1 MFIFLHSILTAQI
14 VTTTHSEEQ
23 EVDKQKLVDAYSCF
37 FQTYEDVSRIWKFG
51 YSNFTNRALPNT
63 SLTLPRNK
71 NIRNFQMGIEKRI
84 ATGISLGLNI
94 QSSVEDNILQVP
106 INDYESVL
114 SADLNSSLINIET
127 RWYFQKRK
135 QIEQNLSGNNLSGVY
150 LGLNGVVDLWYLSL
164 DKIQLGEKDSRGL
177 DSDLGINYQA
187 FLAVGWQQLSK
198 DGSFINFRLGAGILH
213 TTNDLS
219 TLTIEEENIQFTSSN
234 KWKGFLDYQV
244 TWGHTL
250 WEKRNA
256 HQPKDCAILEY
267 FEEEKHLWK
276 IDLLNVIDGLSDN
289 GIQGNISL
297 EYERKLGSSS
307 FSINPLAEFYY
318 HVPFSE
324 NSSEY
329 QFNFGTEFRYYY
341 NLKRL
346 MQKGLTGNSLFANYL
361 ATYIYHSPSISNRPR
376 IGIQYGSQQRLFK
389 KLYVDLKIL
398 FDAQTHR
405 AEDNS
410 LFDRFALQY
419 KVGFAF

>member
-1 MFIFLHSILTAQI
+1 M
-14 VTTTHSEEQ
+14 
-23 EVDKQKLVDAYSCF
+23 C
-37 FQTYEDVSRIWKFG
+37 
-51 YSNFTNRALPNT
+51 
-63 SLTLPRNK
+63 
-71 NIRNFQMGIEKRI
+71 IRDR
-84 ATGISLGLNI
+84 
-94 QSSVEDNILQVP
+94 SSVEDNILQVP

-276 IDLLNVIDGLSDN
+276 INLLNVIDGLSDN

-307 FSINPLAEFYY
+307 FSINPLAEFY
-318 HVPFSE
+318 
-324 NSSEY
+324 
-329 QFNFGTEFRYYY
+329 
-341 NLKRL
+341 L
-346 MQKGLTGNSLFANYL
+346 SL
-361 ATYIYHSPSISNRPR
+361 IHI
-376 IGIQYGSQQRLFK
+376 
-389 KLYVDLKIL
+389 
-398 FDAQTHR
+398 
-405 AEDNS
+405 
-410 LFDRFALQY
+410 
-419 KVGFAF
+419 